1 MLNYSWLIFIP
12 PLAAL
17 LLNLFFGR
25 RYGPRVA
32 SFLGA
37 AAVGL
42 SFLVAVAIFF
52 GLRAL
57 PMEERSVEVLL
68 WDWIHI
74 GQFRPDFA
82 LLIDP
87 LSVLMALV
95 VTGVGFLIH
104 VYAVEYMKQDDE
116 HHALDVR
123 RYVRFFVYV
132 NFFIIA
138 MLILVLGNN
147 LVMLYVG
154 WEGVGLAS
162 YLLIGFW
169 FHRPAARDAGNK
181 AFIVNRIGDFGL
193 ALAIMLIF
201 RQLVLAGAGEQAG
214 SLAFYAIFDVIES
227 NPAALMG
234 IAVAASLLLLLA
246 ATGKSAQIPLWVWLP
261 DAMEGPTPVSALIH
275 AATMVTAG
283 VYMVVRMSPLFEL
296 ATVAGSNVMLVVA
309 WVGGLTALMGATIA
323 LTKTDLKRILAY
335 STVSQLG
342 FMFLAVGVGSYVAG
356 MFHLTTH
363 AFFKACLFLGAGAV
377 MHALHGELDINKM
390 GGLKEKMRSTYWT
403 FLIAAAALAGF
414 PLTAGFFSKDA
425 VLVADFEAGQ
435 YLLYAVGLFTA
446 LLTAIYAFKMVFV
459 VFWGQPRDRK
469 LFEHAHEQPRLMTWP
484 LWILAFLAIF
494 GGLLNLPFVSSLEHW
509 IEPIY
514 HMGPVG
520 AAPHPSVALEIILL
534 TLSALTALVGIY
546 LAYYFY
552 VKNPGVTDRLRERM
566 ALLHR
571 VAANGYYFD
580 ATYDA
585 IRRGL
590 WATARFF
597 ADVVDQ
603 GGIDAAVNGVAR
615 GAGWLGERTRRVQT
629 GLVGSYAL
637 TMFVGLVILLAYFL
651 VSSVLN

>member
-1 MLNYSWLIFIP
+1 VTIDQTASLLWLLP
-12 PLAAL
+12 GLPLVGAVVLLISGRASDRWGHLLGTAL
-17 LLNLFFGR
+17 A
-25 RYGPRVA
+25 VA
-32 SFLGA
+32 SFVLGLVMFVGMVSRSA
-37 AAVGL
+37 DERAVTETLFTWVPVGELNVDFGFQLDQL
-42 SFLVAVAIFF
+42 SMCF
-52 GLRAL
+52 
-57 PMEERSVEVLL
+57 VLL
-68 WDWIHI
+68 I
-74 GQFRPDFA
+74 
-82 LLIDP
+82 
-87 LSVLMALV
+87 
-95 VTGVGFLIH
+95 TGVGSLIH
-104 VYAVEYMKQDDE
+104 VYSIGYMHDDP
-116 HHALDVR
+116 DR
-123 RYVRFFVYV
+123 RRFFAYL
-132 NFFIIA
+132 NLFLAA
-138 MLILVLGNN
+138 MLVLVLADNYLG
-147 LVMLYVG
+147 LYLG

-169 FHRPAARDAGNK
+169 QYKPSAATAAKK
-181 AFIVNRIGDFGL
+181 AFVVNRVGDIGL
-193 ALAIMLIF
+193 AIGLMIMF
-201 RQLVLAGAGEQAG
+201 ATFGAVSFTAVFDGAGQAG
-214 SLAFYAIFDVIES
+214 ES
-227 NPAALMG
+227 TLTALGFM
-234 IAVAASLLLLLA
+234 LLLA
-246 ATGKSAQIPLWVWLP
+246 ACGKSAQVPLQSWLG

-296 ATVAGSNVMLVVA
+296 ATVAGANVMLVVA

-342 FMFLAVGVGSYVAG
+342 FMFMAVGVGSYVAG

-377 MHALHGELDINKM
+377 MHAMHGELDINKM
-390 GGLKEKMRSTYWT
+390 GGLKAKMRSTYWT

-425 VLVADFEAGQ
+425 VLVADFEAHQ

-469 LFEHAHEQPRLMTWP
+469 LYEHAHEQPRLMTWP
-484 LWILAFLAIF
+484 LWILAFLSIF
-494 GGLLNLPFVSSLEHW
+494 GGLLNLPFIATLEHW

-514 HMGPVG
+514 QMGPEGVT
-520 AAPHPSVALEIILL
+520 AHPSVALEITLL
-534 TLSALTALVGIY
+534 TLSALAALGGIY

-571 VAANGYYFD
+571 VAANSFYFD
-580 ATYDA
+580 AAYDA

-590 WATARFF
+590 WATAHFC
-597 ADVVDQ
+597 AAAIDQ

-629 GLVGSYAL
+629 GLVGVYAL

-651 VSSVLN
+651 VSGVLK